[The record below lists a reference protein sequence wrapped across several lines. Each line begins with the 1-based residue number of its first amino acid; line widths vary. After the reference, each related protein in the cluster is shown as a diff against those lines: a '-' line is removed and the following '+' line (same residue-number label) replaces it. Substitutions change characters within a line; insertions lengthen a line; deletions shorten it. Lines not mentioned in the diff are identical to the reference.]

1 MTAYAKHAMYYLAT
15 VQLVKVVME
24 PQFSKVDKIVFRHVH
39 LINMEMKLEIM
50 NVKIVKRV
58 AKLVLQVAT
67 VLVILVIKLAI
78 KPIFSE

>member
-1 MTAYAKHAMYYLAT
+1 MTAYAKHAMSYLAT

-24 PQFSKVDKIVFRHVH
+24 PQFSKVDKIVFRPVH

-50 NVKIVKRV
+50 NVKIVKTV

-78 KPIFSE
+78 TPIFSE